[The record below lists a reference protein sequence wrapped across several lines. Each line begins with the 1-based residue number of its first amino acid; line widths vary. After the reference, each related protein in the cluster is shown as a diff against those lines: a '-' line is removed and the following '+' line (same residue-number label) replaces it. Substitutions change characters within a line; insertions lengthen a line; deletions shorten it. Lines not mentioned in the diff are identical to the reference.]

1 MRLLRLIVSVYGKR
15 VDRVSAAQER
25 LEAVRLV
32 AQSAREAGPPCA
44 DCHFRT
50 LLGNCGNP
58 AYSEPSFDP
67 VTGEYAERFATPVAT
82 ARAIDGLCGPEA
94 LLFEPQMPV
103 ILAARIVWGGIRAI
117 WLTLSGALLL
127 AAIVVMILGY

>member
-1 MRLLRLIVSVYGKR
+1 M
-15 VDRVSAAQER
+15 DRIAAAQER
-25 LEAVRLV
+25 LEAVKLV

-50 LLGNCGNP
+50 LLGNCGSP

-67 VTGEYAERFATPVAT
+67 VTGEYVERFATPVAA

-94 LLFEPQMPV
+94 LLFEPQHTLMATV
-103 ILAARIVWGGIRAI
+103 SGLWEAGRAVVAIIGGIG
-117 WLTLSGALLL
+117 LTFG
-127 AAIVVMILGY
+127 VVAMLFGH